1 MTALLQNNDRNL
13 RRDVLLTLTILAV
26 SAFLRF
32 WGLKWGLPNDLR
44 EYSYHPDEFLTIGA
58 AFAIAYLGHFW
69 NPGFYNYPSLYL
81 YLSAAA
87 IVACTA
93 VVRAQLSPAMVYL
106 CGRCVSAA
114 MGTLAVVA
122 VFWAGSVLY
131 DKRLGLLAGTIL
143 CVAPLHVQHSHFATV
158 DVPSTLF
165 IALAMGF
172 SGRIY
177 RQGLTKDYILAGLM
191 AGFAAGTKYN
201 AGLVVLSPIAAH
213 FLRSDLQ
220 VSYSRLRGLV
230 VIVISAIA
238 AFIFSTPG
246 CLLDTQRFIHGLHY
260 ELRHSASGHGL
271 VFACTG
277 NGFTYTFWHSLAP
290 GLGIVLTCL
299 FVISL
304 VAAAVARDRCAL
316 TIGAFVLP
324 YLVVISISQV
334 RFARYTVPLLPG
346 IAILVAW
353 TVIAGRDKLRNIG
366 LVRRLGKASLL
377 SLCSIGVVLAFIT
390 SLSLNASLSGQDPRD
405 KAARWIFANIP
416 KGTTIGV
423 IDWPWFYSPPYSKWA
438 GFGTLPQRQKATKK
452 TPYDLKVLLSQ
463 SDMWRSLPKWVVIS
477 DYEVE
482 DALRLVGCNKLP
494 YQQRKQVA
502 LINRAVNIVR
512 KKYTCRAVFGG
523 STGMINWN
531 KLPHD
536 MRYTNPRI
544 VIYKLG
550 D

>member
-1 MTALLQNNDRNL
+1 MTALLQNNDRSL
-13 RRDVLLTLTILAV
+13 CRDVLLTLTILAV

-32 WGLKWGLPNDLR
+32 WGLKWGLPNNLH

-69 NPGFYNYPSLYL
+69 NPSFYNYPSLYL

-87 IVACTA
+87 IVACTS
-93 VVRAQLSPAMVYL
+93 VVRAQLSPALVYL

-122 VFWAGSVLY
+122 VSWAGSVLY
-131 DKRLGLLAGTIL
+131 DKRVGLLAGTIL

-165 IALAMGF
+165 IALALGF
-172 SGRIY
+172 AGSIY
-177 RQGLTKDYILAGLM
+177 RHGHTKDYILAGLM

-213 FLRSDLQ
+213 FLRSDLRG
-220 VSYSRLRGLV
+220 SYSRLRGLV
-230 VIVISAIA
+230 VIGVSAIA

-260 ELRHSASGHGL
+260 ELLHSASGHGL
-271 VFACTG
+271 VFAGTG
-277 NGFTYTFWHSLAP
+277 NGFTYTFWHSLVP
-290 GLGIVLTCL
+290 GLGIALACL

-304 VAAAVARDRCAL
+304 VAAAIARDRSAL

-324 YLVVISISQV
+324 YLVAISASQV
-334 RFARYTVPLLPG
+334 RFARYILPLLPG

-353 TVIAGRDKLRNIG
+353 TVVAGRDKLCNTG
-366 LVRRLGKASLL
+366 LLRKLGRASLL
-377 SLCSIGVVLAFIT
+377 TLCSIGVVIALIT
-390 SLSLNASLSGQDPRD
+390 SLSLNLALSSEDPRD

-416 KGTTIGV
+416 KGATIGV

-438 GFGTLPQRQKATKK
+438 GFGTLPQRQKAAKK
-452 TPYDLKVLLSQ
+452 TPYDLKVLLSRPDVWQ
-463 SDMWRSLPKWVVIS
+463 PLPKWVVIS

-482 DALRLVGCNKLP
+482 DALRLADCDKLP
-494 YQQRKQVA
+494 YHQRKQVA
-502 LINRAVNIVR
+502 LINRAVNILR

-523 STGMINWN
+523 SVGMINWN

-536 MRYTNPRI
+536 MRYTSPRI
-544 VIYKLG
+544 MIHKLC